1 MFFGDITK
9 AFNII
14 YPSWIQKMKKK
25 KFFVKHNKV
34 HTLKTSNNNKLK
46 KNHQLVIVWSLSTVF
61 ANTLVFHSPES

>member
-1 MFFGDITK
+1 M
-9 AFNII
+9 
-14 YPSWIQKMKKK
+14 QKKK
-25 KFFVKHNKV
+25 IFVKHNKV